1 MANLVNI
8 LDDDDDDDEFKEE
21 ESSVKST
28 RGTIPALLLKA
39 RTDAHLTHLRQ
50 KDKTLATHNAMS
62 IFYEGVLD
70 LVDTYIE
77 TSMGIDDSFILEEV
91 DESEI
96 IENPLEYFK
105 ALYDTIAVAREVVKE
120 SFIQNQIDT
129 MQELIAHTLYRIKN
143 IVT

>member
-1 MANLVNI
+1 MANLAKM
-8 LDDDDDDDEFKEE
+8 LDDDDMEE
-21 ESSVKST
+21 TKSSKST
-28 RGTIPALLLKA
+28 KNTRGVIPALLLKA

-50 KDKTLATHNAMS
+50 KDKTLALHNAMS

-77 TSMGIDDSFILEEV
+77 TSMGIDDSFVLEEV
-91 DESEI
+91 EESEI
-96 IENPLEYFK
+96 ITNPLAYFK
-105 ALYDTIAVAREVVKE
+105 ALYNTISVERASIKE

>member
-1 MANLVNI
+1 MADLAKM
-8 LDDDDDDDEFKEE
+8 LDDDDIGETK
-21 ESSVKST
+21 SSASAKGT

-62 IFYEGVLD
+62 IFYEGVLN

-77 TSMGIDDSFILEEV
+77 TSMGIDDSFVLEEV

-96 IENPLEYFK
+96 ITNPLAYFK
-105 ALYDTIAVAREVVKE
+105 ALYNTISVERASIKE

-143 IVT
+143 ITT